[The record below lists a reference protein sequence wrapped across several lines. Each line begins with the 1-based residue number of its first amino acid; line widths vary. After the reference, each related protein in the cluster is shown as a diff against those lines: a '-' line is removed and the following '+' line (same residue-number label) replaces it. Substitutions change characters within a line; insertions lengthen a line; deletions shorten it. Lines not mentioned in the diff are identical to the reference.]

1 MNRWETDRFFRAH
14 REAFEPNA
22 DSLLA
27 FALIE
32 SGAGGER
39 LCALTSA
46 AQDLG
51 LSEGAL
57 LTDAKA
63 LVPTLRTAPRDVE
76 AAREDLK
83 ALTRWCER
91 YTPCTAID
99 APDGIFLDI
108 TGCAHLFGG
117 EEKMLADIAGRLE
130 RFHLQ
135 ARLAIADTAGAAFA
149 ISRCAKAPRAIVP
162 PGGQADAL
170 AMLPV
175 AALRIDARI
184 VDQLEKLGLRRIGR
198 LYGMP
203 RAPLAARFGEK
214 LLRRLD
220 QALGREDEAIS
231 PLSPVR
237 LYSSRAVFPEPIS
250 LLSDIELIAHGLAH
264 KLCLQLQADGRG
276 AKSFTLTLFG
286 TDGSRREIAV
296 SSARLLSQP
305 HPIALLFHERI
316 HAIEATYD
324 SGTGVDA
331 LSLEAADVETL
342 QASQGSL
349 SPDEAQGG
357 DAFSFLLDRLAA
369 RLGPNA
375 IGRLDAHESHIP
387 ERAQRRRRLDQKSD
401 EQAWRDAP
409 RPLLL
414 LPRPEPIEVLAE
426 IPDGPPA
433 QFTWRRVRRR
443 VAFADGP
450 ERIASEW
457 WTHEAA
463 PTRDYFRVEDS
474 EHRRYWLF
482 RDGLYGK
489 ETGSPRWRMHGVFA

>member
-14 REAFEPNA
+14 RKSPAASA
-22 DSLLA
+22 DSQIP

-39 LCALTSA
+39 ICALTSA
-46 AQDLG
+46 AQKLG

-57 LTDAKA
+57 LTDARA
-63 LVPTLRTAPRDVE
+63 LVPALRTAPGDVE
-76 AAREDLK
+76 AAQEDLK

-91 YTPCTAID
+91 YTPYAAID
-99 APDGIFLDI
+99 APDGIFLESA
-108 TGCAHLFGG
+108 GCAHLFGG
-117 EEKMLADIAGRLE
+117 EEKMLADIAARLQG
-130 RFHLQ
+130 FHLQ
-135 ARLAIADTAGAAFA
+135 ARLACADTAGAAFA
-149 ISRCAKAPRAIVP
+149 IARCAKDPRAIVP
-162 PGGQADAL
+162 PGEQANAL
-170 AMLPV
+170 AALPV
-175 AALRIDARI
+175 AALRIEPRI
-184 VDQLEKLGLRRIGR
+184 VDQLEKLGLKRIGQ
-198 LYGMP
+198 LYDMP
-203 RAPLAARFGEK
+203 RAPLAQRFGEG

-220 QALGREDEAIS
+220 QALGREGEAIS

-237 LYSSRAVFPEPIS
+237 RYCVRAVFPEPIS
-250 LLSDIELIAHGLAH
+250 LLSDIEHVARGLAH
-264 KLCLQLQADGRG
+264 KLCPQLRLGGRG

-286 TDGSRREIAV
+286 TDGSRRAIAV
-296 SSARLLSQP
+296 SSARLLSEPQQ
-305 HPIALLFHERI
+305 IALLFHERI
-316 HAIEATYD
+316 HAIETAHD

-331 LSLEAADVETL
+331 LSLEALEVETL
-342 QASQGSL
+342 QASQASL
-349 SPDEAQGG
+349 TPQEAQAGE
-357 DAFSFLLDRLAA
+357 ALSFLLDRLAA

-375 IGRLDAHESHIP
+375 VGRLDAHESHIP
-387 ERAQRRRRLDQKSD
+387 ESAQRRRRLDQKPD

-414 LPRPEPIEVLAE
+414 LPRPEPVEVLAE

-457 WTHEAA
+457 WTHEGA

-482 RDGLYGK
+482 RAGLYGR
-489 ETGSPRWRMHGVFA
+489 ETGSPRWYMHGVFA